1 MVRAERKPAVTRS
14 VKIPARTKPRVVR
27 AAREAGVT
35 VHAYLV
41 DVIEQATE
49 RAEKRRAFVDAA
61 RASREET
68 RRTGRACRAED
79 VHAFFEARRRGE
91 NPPRPKRVRIR

>member
-1 MVRAERKPAVTRS
+1 MARAERKQTATTS
-14 VKIPARTKPRVVR
+14 VKIPLRTKARVAR
-27 AAREAGVT
+27 AAREAGLT

-41 DVIEQATE
+41 DAIEQATE

-61 RASREET
+61 LASREET
-68 RRTGRACRAED
+68 RRTGRAYRAED